1 MKRTRISSKRKK
13 RNPRR
18 SGIRAPQPVRCW
30 SASTWWLAL
39 LLGLLLSSGVT
50 FAQKKNKGED
60 QNRSV
65 QGAVTTEDGSP
76 AVGAEVQLK
85 NTKNLQIRSYVTQK
99 EGTYFF
105 HGLSPDVDYEVKA
118 QYNGVWSSTKTV
130 SSFDSRKDVTL
141 DLKIKK

>member
-1 MKRTRISSKRKK
+1 M
-13 RNPRR
+13 
-18 SGIRAPQPVRCW
+18 G
-30 SASTWWLAL
+30 WLAL
-39 LLGLLLSSGVT
+39 SLALFLSTGVI
-50 FAQKKNKGED
+50 FAQKKNKED
-60 QNRSV
+60 QNRTV
-65 QGAVTTEDGSP
+65 QGTVTTEDGAL

-118 QYNGVWSSTKTV
+118 QYNGVWSFSKTV
-130 SSFDSRKDVTL
+130 SSFDSHKDVTL

>member
-1 MKRTRISSKRKK
+1 MQRFPSM
-13 RNPRR
+13 RR
-18 SGIRAPQPVRCW
+18 LAV
-30 SASTWWLAL
+30 ALAL
-39 LLGLLLSSGVT
+39 LLASGVLL
-50 FAQKKNKGED
+50 AQKSKKGEE
-60 QNRSV
+60 QTRSV
-65 QGAVTTEDGSP
+65 QGTVISVDGAPVS
-76 AVGAEVQLK
+76 GAEVQLK

-118 QYNGVWSSTKTV
+118 QVNGVWSPTKTV

>member
-1 MKRTRISSKRKK
+1 MRISSKRKK

-18 SGIRAPQPVRCW
+18 SGIKASEPVRCW
-30 SASTWWLAL
+30 GASTRWLAL
-39 LLGLLLSSGVT
+39 LLALFLSIGVIS
-50 FAQKKNKGED
+50 AQKKNKGED

-65 QGAVTTEDGSP
+65 QGTVTTEDGSL

-118 QYNGVWSSTKTV
+118 QYNGVWSSPKTV

>member
-1 MKRTRISSKRKK
+1 LKKKK

-18 SGIRAPQPVRCW
+18 SGIKTSEHVRGW
-30 SASTWWLAL
+30 SAFTWWLAL
-39 LLGLLLSSGVT
+39 LLALFLSTGAVV
-50 FAQKKNKGED
+50 AQKKNKGEES
-60 QNRSV
+60 NRSV
-65 QGAVTTEDGSP
+65 QGTVTTEDGSL

-118 QYNGVWSSTKTV
+118 QYNGVWSSSKTV